1 MDLIFKQAVPTLRDD
16 KFEVWSRL
24 KLGRPGNTVEDE
36 PHLLVEL
43 LEYGGELAAGGTP
56 VGWEVEQHQLLAKQK
71 LKRIKI

>member
-1 MDLIFKQAVPTLRDD
+1 MDLIFKQAVPTFRDD

-24 KLGRPGNTVEDE
+24 KLGRLGNTVEDE

-56 VGWEVEQHQLLAKQK
+56 VG
-71 LKRIKI
+71 

>member
-1 MDLIFKQAVPTLRDD
+1 MDLIFKQAVPTFRDD

-43 LEYGGELAAGGTP
+43 LEYGCELAAGGAP
-56 VGWEVEQHQLLAKQK
+56 VG
-71 LKRIKI
+71 